1 MLDDDLG
8 DFDVGSQISRHVD
21 LTTATKIYKT
31 GCGQGSGHGRV
42 YRINLLQPMMLNVLL
57 DETGDQVWDFVPQT
71 SPLDACD
78 ANALHGNCVDP
89 MTLSN
94 FVIGPQQPGVYY
106 VIVEAFSSGNEGTM
120 DMTLMGRQVPG
131 GPVEICDNG
140 IDDDGDGAIDCN
152 DRKCV
157 SDVHCKKQQCQPDE
171 ELGLVPLDGSTLSG
185 TVDTSRASDDQHQ
198 SACATGSGG
207 KDAVVEFV
215 LPGTTDLTIEWIQF
229 GNHVLA
235 LYQADVVPM
244 PCEANTPI
252 NCTATNGASSGSYPL
267 KGLAAGKYYLVID
280 ADKAGSE
287 GAVSLQISGLPST
300 Q

>member
-1 MLDDDLG
+1 
-8 DFDVGSQISRHVD
+8 
-21 LTTATKIYKT
+21 
-31 GCGQGSGHGRV
+31 
-42 YRINLLQPMMLNVLL
+42 
-57 DETGDQVWDFVPQT
+57 
-71 SPLDACD
+71 
-78 ANALHGNCVDP
+78 
-89 MTLSN
+89 
-94 FVIGPQQPGVYY
+94 
-106 VIVEAFSSGNEGTM
+106 
-120 DMTLMGRQVPG
+120 MGRQVPG

-157 SDVHCKKQQCQPDE
+157 SDVHCKNQQCQPDE
-171 ELGLVPLDGSTLSG
+171 ELGLLRLDGSTLSG

-207 KDAVVEFV
+207 KDAVVEFE
-215 LPGTTDLTIEWIQF
+215 LPGKTDLTIEWIQF

-235 LYQADVVPM
+235 IYQADVVPM
-244 PCEANTPI
+244 PCEANTQI

-267 KGLAAGKYYLVID
+267 KGLAAGKYYLVVD